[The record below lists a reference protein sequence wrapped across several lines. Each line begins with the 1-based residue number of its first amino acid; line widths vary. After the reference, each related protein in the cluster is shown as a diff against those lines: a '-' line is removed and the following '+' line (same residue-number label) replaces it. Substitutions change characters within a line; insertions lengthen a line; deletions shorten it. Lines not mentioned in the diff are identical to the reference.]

1 MRIPKTGIIILN
13 LVTPKGVRSN
23 PEKIE
28 SVKNFKTSRTP
39 TNFKSFLK
47 LAGYYKKFIQNFSKI
62 AKSLTDLIKKN
73 VSFDWINRQQITFET
88 LKNRLCIAPILQ
100 YPDFDKTF
108 TLTTDASNGGLAAIL
123 SQDGHPCCYILRIL
137 NSP

>member
-62 AKSLTDLIKKN
+62 AKPLTDL
-73 VSFDWINRQQITFET
+73 
-88 LKNRLCIAPILQ
+88 
-100 YPDFDKTF
+100 
-108 TLTTDASNGGLAAIL
+108 
-123 SQDGHPCCYILRIL
+123 
-137 NSP
+137 